1 MINPEQSVA
10 SIVVE
15 YSACAAVLQR
25 HRIDYCC
32 RGESSL
38 ATACRD
44 RRVDLA
50 AVVEELERA
59 IRERQPGDE
68 DPRTLATPA
77 LVAHIVARYHVP
89 LRKSLPFLRAL
100 AAKVARVHGEHNP
113 RLVGLDA
120 VVAELGEILE
130 PHIDDEE
137 KTLFPAL
144 AADDPDRT
152 RAAALLGSMREEHAV
167 VGELLGR
174 MRAAAEGYAVPDWA
188 CNSYRTLFRELEG
201 LEGDVL
207 RHVHLE
213 NHVLLPRFA

>member
-1 MINPEQSVA
+1 MINPEETVA
-10 SIVVE
+10 NIVIE
-15 YSACAAVLQR
+15 HSACAAVMQR

-32 RGESSL
+32 HGDVSL
-38 ATACRD
+38 AAACRG
-44 RRVDLA
+44 RGVDVG
-50 AVVEELERA
+50 AVVAELERA
-59 IRERQPGDE
+59 IRERQPVDE
-68 DPRTLATPA
+68 DPRALATSA
-77 LVAHIVARYHVP
+77 LVAHIVARYHEP

-100 AAKVARVHGEHNP
+100 AAKVARVHGDHNP
-113 RLVGLDA
+113 RLVELDA
-120 VVAELGEILE
+120 IVAELGEILE

-144 AADDPDRT
+144 AADDLDRS
-152 RAAALLGSMREEHAV
+152 RAALLLGSMREEHVV

-174 MRAAAEGYAVPDWA
+174 MRSAAEGYTVPDWA

-213 NHVLLPRFA
+213 NHVLMPRFA